1 MLLAAAAGPLGVLA
15 LIRDHALAAA
25 GVAAPG
31 GGPKEG
37 GRTGEWAGQ
46 GGEGGGLRVAP

>member
-1 MLLAAAAGPLGVLA
+1 MAPAGGALGVLA

-25 GVAAPG
+25 GLAARG

-37 GRTGEWAGQ
+37 GGLGSRRWA
-46 GGEGGGLRVAP
+46 VAG